1 MSVEQRLKN
10 STRCFALRNTRAHT
24 FSASDDRCVCF
35 FIANAESAR
44 QFPPTC
50 ASGPLACLPA
60 SPLMQSAKIAAGRR
74 NGACLH
80 QSSAIAQNRG
90 FCAKRSGN
98 ATKLQAEL
106 PLGLLKA
113 QFAATWWSCGD
124 LCLER
129 TRMADSQSYGCRVAG
144 SSRRPAQ
151 AARLLASPQVPLCSP
166 QK

>member
-1 MSVEQRLKN
+1 MC
-10 STRCFALRNTRAHT
+10 CFALRNKRAHT

-44 QFPPTC
+44 QFSPTC

-98 ATKLQAEL
+98 AAKLQAEL

-124 LCLER
+124 LHPGLTVSGRVFYILIPPIELYASDAGER
-129 TRMADSQSYGCRVAG
+129 AFDACRPQSTHRRAQPLPKL
-144 SSRRPAQ
+144 SSA
-151 AARLLASPQVPLCSP
+151 
-166 QK
+166 